1 MRIFIVIFLFILLLG
16 CSSNSIE
23 PQNIIV
29 DDVASIKLFGKK
41 FDGKIAPET
50 EKNNIIQWIH
60 EGKQFMK
67 SDLPLERPAPASML
81 SINLTSNKVVRIF
94 LWGDKLVFESSDSTF
109 FFEQQ
114 NLKDFL
120 KNLES

>member
-41 FDGKIAPET
+41 FDGKIAIET

-81 SINLTSNKVVRIF
+81 SITLTSNKVVRIF